1 MSSTSCRTRY
11 HCPILDSGT
20 NLLGVLRFEQALVA
34 YNILNLRNSS
44 GAHHD
49 DEPYPLPLLKLR
61 EGSDLKSNP
70 YDLLVYQK
78 QFQP

>member
-1 MSSTSCRTRY
+1 MSSTSCRTWY
-11 HCPILDSGT
+11 HYPKLDSGT

-34 YNILNLRNSS
+34 PNIVMRNSS

-49 DEPYPLPLLKLR
+49 DEPYPLPLPKLR
-61 EGSDLKSNP
+61 KGSDLKSNP